1 MIRSL
6 NGITIRVVRNTEPAW
21 VAQAERVNKHS
32 GWIKKALLW
41 IYPQVRKIH
50 PSERDWIGYDFDYIV
65 YNNGTLGDLEK
76 QIDHIMDILNKQ
88 SR

>member
-1 MIRSL
+1 MDYFGL
-6 NGITIRVVRNTEPAW
+6 
-21 VAQAERVNKHS
+21 

-65 YNNGTLGDLEK
+65 YNNGTLADLEK